1 MAEIYLARVA
11 GAEGFSKLVV
21 VKRLL
26 DKLAGDPEFVQM
38 FLDEARIN
46 ARLSHS
52 NIVQVLELG
61 EVDGQYFMAM
71 EYVSGLSVAQVGRLA
86 TQRLG
91 EVPQGVACGIVAQSC
106 AGLHHAHETK
116 LPDGSMMSIIH
127 RDVSPQNLLLTYEG
141 YVKVVDFGIAKAEGR
156 ATQTR
161 AGLVKGKFA
170 YMSPEQCLGED
181 IDRRTDIFALG
192 IVLFELCTARRL
204 FKRASTYETYDAI
217 VRCDIPAPSSVSAA
231 VPAGVEA
238 VILKALAK
246 RKEDRFDTAEA
257 MQEALEYAMRRG
269 GIRGSAL
276 DLSRFLEHN
285 FAAEITE
292 QEQLLR
298 RVESGELASPEH
310 QGDVENSQLAKA
322 FKEKEGGDEQA
333 TVVAERS
340 SADRPNAAG
349 PPAVPASLRIALP
362 SPMMM
367 PQDQLAMIPNRPV
380 SMAMPIVSTG
390 PPPRA
395 PIGPLRVTPSV
406 PSAGVKAADSAPGR
420 SVKAADSAPG
430 RGSSSAASSSHP
442 GARGST
448 PAVPQAGPGMETIV
462 GGQAN
467 DPQSWGQTGQKEPG
481 QEGPPQGQS
490 GQGMAPQGQSG
501 QGMAPQGIQ
510 GMSVQGMALPGQGMA
525 PQGVESW
532 LVKLANLPMPYLIAS
547 AVFLAVLA
555 ALLTSLFL

>member
-116 LPDGSMMSIIH
+116 LPDGSNMGIIH

-217 VRCDIPAPSSVSAA
+217 VRCEIPPPTQVSRA
-231 VPAGVEA
+231 VTPQIEA
-238 VILKALAK
+238 VIFKALARK
-246 RKEDRFDTAEA
+246 KEDRFESAEE
-257 MQEALEYAMRRG
+257 MQEALELAMRKSA
-269 GIRGSAL
+269 IRGSAL
-276 DLSRFLEHN
+276 ELSRFLQAN
-285 FAAEITE
+285 FSGEIEE
-292 QEQLLR
+292 QEALLR
-298 RVESGELASPEH
+298 KVESGELARPEH
-310 QGDVENSQLAKA
+310 QQEVENSQLAKN
-322 FKEKEGGDEQA
+322 FKEVEAEEEAGNS
-333 TVVAERS
+333 TVVMDRDAE
-340 SADRPNAAG
+340 AG
-349 PPAVPASLRIALP
+349 PTLPGNVPV
-362 SPMMM
+362 
-367 PQDQLAMIPNRPV
+367 PV
-380 SMAMPIVSTG
+380 VTPPKSSSTAK
-390 PPPRA
+390 PPPAR
-395 PIGPLRVTPSV
+395 RTT
-406 PSAGVKAADSAPGR
+406 
-420 SVKAADSAPG
+420 
-430 RGSSSAASSSHP
+430 SS
-442 GARGST
+442 R
-448 PAVPQAGPGMETIV
+448 
-462 GGQAN
+462 
-467 DPQSWGQTGQKEPG
+467 
-481 QEGPPQGQS
+481 
-490 GQGMAPQGQSG
+490 
-501 QGMAPQGIQ
+501 
-510 GMSVQGMALPGQGMA
+510 
-525 PQGVESW
+525 
-532 LVKLANLPMPYLIAS
+532 
-547 AVFLAVLA
+547 
-555 ALLTSLFL
+555 